1 MNEDIFGR
9 LWNLESYIHLS
20 SNLPSCESFINAFE
34 FLLTPGVF
42 HRFPALIA
50 LFYPHCL
57 TWISMLCL
65 VTNLLCSPA
74 QLCGVLVQDFRDYH
88 SSSDVVPW
96 PQCLIP
102 CPHCLDKQPNTPGQ
116 GPSFA
121 LVHPSLIPCFGIGDA
136 IGDGSHLQIPL
147 PVLRSADTSLG
158 FDTMYS

>member
-1 MNEDIFGR
+1 
-9 LWNLESYIHLS
+9 
-20 SNLPSCESFINAFE
+20 
-34 FLLTPGVF
+34 
-42 HRFPALIA
+42 
-50 LFYPHCL
+50 
-57 TWISMLCL
+57 MLCL

-74 QLCGVLVQDFRDYH
+74 QLCGILVQDFRDYH

-158 FDTMYS
+158 FDTMYSSAQILCSRCSSNQFHTHLTFFINFPQFKLI